1 MRAVQLSGVSLFTA
15 QDHEGLDKQVGE
27 RGDRLSRG
35 QRQAVSLARA
45 LLNEPPVLVM
55 DEPTASLDAHAENQ
69 FIKAMEVAAKSRTL
83 VMVTHN
89 MSLLNLAQRVIVMDK
104 GRIVMDG
111 PRDKVLSK
119 LNKGNAS

>member
-1 MRAVQLSGVSLFTA
+1 
-15 QDHEGLDKQVGE
+15 
-27 RGDRLSRG
+27 
-35 QRQAVSLARA
+35 
-45 LLNEPPVLVM
+45 M